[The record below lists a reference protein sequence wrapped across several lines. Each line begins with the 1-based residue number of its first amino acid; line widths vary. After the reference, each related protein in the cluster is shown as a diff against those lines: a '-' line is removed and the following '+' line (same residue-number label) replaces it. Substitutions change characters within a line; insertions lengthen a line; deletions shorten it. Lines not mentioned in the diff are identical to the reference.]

1 MVYIALPDE
10 KIRRLSFY
18 LAMEEYVARRLN
30 TDDDC
35 FFMWQVRPTV
45 IFGRNQLIEAE
56 VNLDFCRQKAIETYR
71 RKSGGGCVYAD
82 MSNVMFSYITRDEEV
97 NFTFNRY
104 INMVTLMLCKLGVEA
119 GSSGRNDILIRETSS
134 EERGTRN
141 EERGANEWRKV
152 SGNAFYH
159 IPGHSI
165 VHGTM
170 LYDTCMENMVGAIT
184 PSDEKLVSKGVKSV
198 RQHIA
203 LLKDYVDISLDEFKA
218 FVRRNLCDREI
229 VLNAD
234 DIAEIEEI
242 EREYLTDE
250 FIYGNNPRYSLVRK
264 ARIEGV
270 GELEVRM
277 EVKNDVIKAVNLVG
291 DFFLVGDLDT
301 QVLRRLKGAKLT
313 RESLENALP
322 ERLDDVVRNLKR
334 EDFINILINNN
345 ITT

>member
-1 MVYIALPDE
+1 MIYIDLPE
-10 KIRRLSFY
+10 KQTRLLPFY
-18 LAMEEYVARRLN
+18 LAMEEYVARYLPIEN
-30 TDDDC
+30 A
-35 FFMWQVRPTV
+35 FFMWQVEPTV
-45 IFGRNQLIEAE
+45 IFGRNQVVENE
-56 VNLDFCRQKAIETYR
+56 VNLEYCQQHNIRTYR

-119 GSSGRNDILIRETSS
+119 GSSGRNDILIRETRS

-141 EERGANEWRKV
+141 EEQGANEWRKV

-203 LLKDYVDISLDEFKA
+203 LLKDHIDLSIDEFKA

-270 GELEVRM
+270 GELELRM

-334 EDFINILINNN
+334 EDFVNLVMSNEK
-345 ITT
+345 

>member
-10 KIRRLSFY
+10 KTRRLSFY

-56 VNLDFCRQKAIETYR
+56 VNLDFCRQKGIETYR

-119 GSSGRNDILIRETSS
+119 GSSGRNDILIRET
-134 EERGTRN
+134 RN
-141 EERGANEWRKV
+141 EEREARSEEQGANEWRKV

-203 LLKDYVDISLDEFKA
+203 LLKDHIDLSIDEFKA

-234 DIAEIEEI
+234 GIAEIEEI

-270 GELEVRM
+270 GELELRM

-301 QVLRRLKGAKLT
+301 QVLRWLKGAKLT
-313 RESLENALP
+313 RESLENTLP

-334 EDFINILINNN
+334 EDCIKILINN
-345 ITT
+345 